1 MKFDRLMVLVGL
13 RQQWSR
19 EVREVRRMHGW
30 LLHAEHLLSG
40 EWLAS
45 EEMLTNEKVAQCFDS
60 WCAQLAHLAT
70 TEPLSENEQRCLAHF
85 LKITEG
91 LRPHLILCYDR
102 EEFPR
107 TNNAMEGYIRSL
119 KTRYRRISGRK
130 NWNSY
135 LLRYGR
141 CIAYYDYLEHDQASE
156 KEIEQMLKHVDHRC
170 WRQVRAQC
178 RREQSD
184 QLNMYRFRHKR
195 ERYLNQL
202 EVRWEATLSCT

>member
-1 MKFDRLMVLVGL
+1 MKFDRLMVLVEL

-19 EVREVRRMHGW
+19 EVSEVRRMHGW
-30 LLHAEHLLSG
+30 LLHTEHLLSG
-40 EWLAS
+40 EWRAPD
-45 EEMLTNEKVAQCFDS
+45 EILTNEKVAQRFDS
-60 WCAQLAHLAT
+60 WGAQLAQVAV
-70 TEPLSENEQRCLAHF
+70 TEPLSENEQRCLTHF
-85 LKITEG
+85 LKITQG

-141 CIAYYDYLEHDQASE
+141 CIAYYDYLEQDQANE
-156 KEIEQMLKHVDHRC
+156 KEVEQMLKQVDHRC
-170 WRQVRAQC
+170 WRQVSAQC
-178 RREQSD
+178 RQEQSD
-184 QLNMYRFRHKR
+184 QLKIYRFRHKR
-195 ERYLNQL
+195 ELYLNHL
-202 EVRWEATLSCT
+202 EVRWNTTLECT